1 MAADPFDVDAAMI
14 AAVKNDAALMALCP
28 AGVYY
33 SVAPQGVESFVIVD
47 RLAHVDDRNLFR
59 DAASETFLFL
69 VKAVMPGSASN
80 LARAA
85 AERIRA
91 RFLDDGSLE
100 LVDYAL
106 MAPVDEV
113 ESVRIVEVD
122 DANPDRRV
130 QHAGGHYEVTVQR
143 LR

>member
-1 MAADPFDVDAAMI
+1 MAADPFDVDAAVI
-14 AAVKNDAALMALCP
+14 AAVKNVAALMALCP

-33 SVAPQGVESFVIVD
+33 AVAPQGVQSFVIVD
-47 RLAHVDDRNLFR
+47 RLAHVDDRNMYA

-69 VKAVMPGSASN
+69 VKAVIPGSASN
-80 LARAA
+80 VARAA
-85 AERIRA
+85 AKEIRSRLLGGA
-91 RFLDDGSLE
+91 LE

-113 ESVRIVEVD
+113 ESLRIVEVD